1 MLKFIN
7 AGLVLLVLSACGG
20 EATSEKRVLVL
31 GVDGLDPDMV
41 KERVERGLMPNF
53 ARLIEKGSFA
63 DLGTSWPPQSPV
75 AWSNF
80 ITGTNPGKHGL
91 YDFIH
96 PDRTTYGLLNSMSK
110 TENPWMDFEL
120 FGIPVQMGGGQTSTR
135 MFPTFWDVMADA
147 GVPVAIHRIPANFP
161 LEEESTAV
169 VYPDMGTPDL
179 AGAASGRAS
188 LWFERSDF
196 ATNRGWG
203 NKSGGSYAMKA
214 VDLNTLRLDA
224 GGKGVATVST
234 VLEGPPDPEQPATSP
249 VTFHL
254 DLTGSTPILAAE
266 TDLGIGIAEAG
277 DWSDWV
283 PVSFAVG
290 GMSSV
295 SGWTR
300 FYFLS
305 AKPFAVYAAPVQIDP
320 WAPAMDVSTPSDAAA
335 TLADAIGPYYTQGF
349 PDAYKSYKVGLLTTP
364 EFVNESDTVLV
375 ERMKMLDFALNEF
388 DRTGGLLF
396 FYTGSLDMRCHML
409 WHCSDKEHPHQEA
422 SGRYSQ
428 VPRELLEAADEY
440 GMNARAGMEYSQQI
454 DRIYAQVDDLLGYL
468 EAQISERW
476 PSTELI
482 IMSDHGFAPMH
493 RVMNVND
500 WLVQE
505 GYMVLKETG
514 STGSIGAHHSGDGH
528 IDWDPSIVDWSK
540 TKAYTVGFN
549 GIILNRVGREAKG
562 IIKDSEVAPI
572 LAEMQSKLMK
582 LKDGGRPVF
591 TRVLPATE
599 VFSGEQVFLAPDLQ
613 LGFNTGFGASDPA
626 AEGKVTGE
634 AILVDNDSRWS
645 GSHLM
650 DPELVKGT
658 LATRTPHD
666 FSTAT
671 PALEDIT
678 ATLYSQFGVT
688 PPEGLDGKPLF

>member
-1 MLKFIN
+1 
-7 AGLVLLVLSACGG
+7 
-20 EATSEKRVLVL
+20 
-31 GVDGLDPDMV
+31 
-41 KERVERGLMPNF
+41 
-53 ARLIEKGSFA
+53 
-63 DLGTSWPPQSPV
+63 
-75 AWSNF
+75 
-80 ITGTNPGKHGL
+80 
-91 YDFIH
+91 
-96 PDRTTYGLLNSMSK
+96 
-110 TENPWMDFEL
+110 
-120 FGIPVQMGGGQTSTR
+120 
-135 MFPTFWDVMADA
+135 
-147 GVPVAIHRIPANFP
+147 
-161 LEEESTAV
+161 
-169 VYPDMGTPDL
+169 
-179 AGAASGRAS
+179 
-188 LWFERSDF
+188 
-196 ATNRGWG
+196 
-203 NKSGGSYAMKA
+203 
-214 VDLNTLRLDA
+214 
-224 GGKGVATVST
+224 
-234 VLEGPPDPEQPATSP
+234 
-249 VTFHL
+249 
-254 DLTGSTPILAAE
+254 
-266 TDLGIGIAEAG
+266 
-277 DWSDWV
+277 
-283 PVSFAVG
+283 
-290 GMSSV
+290 
-295 SGWTR
+295 
-300 FYFLS
+300 
-305 AKPFAVYAAPVQIDP
+305 
-320 WAPAMDVSTPSDAAA
+320 
-335 TLADAIGPYYTQGF
+335 
-349 PDAYKSYKVGLLTTP
+349 
-364 EFVNESDTVLV
+364 
-375 ERMKMLDFALNEF
+375 
-388 DRTGGLLF
+388 
-396 FYTGSLDMRCHML
+396 
-409 WHCSDKEHPHQEA
+409 
-422 SGRYSQ
+422 
-428 VPRELLEAADEY
+428 LEAADEY